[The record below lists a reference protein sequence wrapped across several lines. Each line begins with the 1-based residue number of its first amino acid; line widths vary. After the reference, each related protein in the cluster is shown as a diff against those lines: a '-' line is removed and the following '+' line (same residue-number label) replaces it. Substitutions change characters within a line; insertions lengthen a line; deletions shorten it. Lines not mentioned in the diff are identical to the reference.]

1 MFAAGYNG
9 RFGAVLVQADESA
22 AAAAATVELDIAE
35 LFDGEFELGVRVDF
49 SRPTGMLPLLNQ
61 DVAAYAP
68 DNPSLPTVRG
78 FEATPITV
86 GVRNPMIGAL
96 RGFSAVI
103 YGLQHDLNPPG
114 PRAATGG
121 LPPGTAVNYGS
132 TPLCNL
138 ANGKQRFTAVDAPER
153 YFINLAACLFADEE
167 QLLVSVI
174 PPSAFARSKDRAA
187 LLASLAQVEDKLIKA
202 LSGAGPNTGA
212 ETFNALLTQLD
223 HFDATL
229 RVTRFVPSLEIY
241 KNELGVRSRVFQV
254 QRGEADVSVAA
265 A

>member
-103 YGLQHDLNPPG
+103 YGLQHDLNPPWPARCDRRIAAG
-114 PRAATGG
+114 HGRQLRLDAVVQPRQWQAAIHRRRCAGALLHQPRRVPVRRRRAVAGLGHSAVGVRALERSCRAAGV
-121 LPPGTAVNYGS
+121 A
-132 TPLCNL
+132 
-138 ANGKQRFTAVDAPER
+138 R
-153 YFINLAACLFADEE
+153 
-167 QLLVSVI
+167 
-174 PPSAFARSKDRAA
+174 ARSRT
-187 LLASLAQVEDKLIKA
+187 S
-202 LSGAGPNTGA
+202 
-212 ETFNALLTQLD
+212 
-223 HFDATL
+223 
-229 RVTRFVPSLEIY
+229 
-241 KNELGVRSRVFQV
+241 
-254 QRGEADVSVAA
+254 
-265 A
+265 